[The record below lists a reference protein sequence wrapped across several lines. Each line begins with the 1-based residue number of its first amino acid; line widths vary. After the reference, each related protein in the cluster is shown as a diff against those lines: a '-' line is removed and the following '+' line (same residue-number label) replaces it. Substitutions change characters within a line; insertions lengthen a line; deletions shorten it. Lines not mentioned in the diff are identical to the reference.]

1 MFPLNQ
7 DGRYGN
13 LIFTGKSA
21 LLLAFQLE
29 PVVGIEPTTYGL
41 RNRHYLHD
49 AACKRSKAQHNKTR
63 SSLVEWEWT
72 DKMFPFVPTG
82 LAEDEEKKHS
92 FLGQG
97 KSSAPHSIPLFGGG
111 SLPRIPPLKISGS
124 KSGQRRKP
132 VGSGWTMEQG
142 TQKSCARR

>member
-1 MFPLNQ
+1 MLRPRTCSICGELEKIGENSSGDSIYPRRSPERKPRKHWF
-7 DGRYGN
+7 
-13 LIFTGKSA
+13 SM
-21 LLLAFQLE
+21 E

-49 AACKRSKAQHNKTR
+49 AACKRSKAQHNETR

-92 FLGQG
+92 FPGQG
-97 KSSAPHSIPLFGGG
+97 KSSAPHPIPLFGGG
-111 SLPRIPPLKISGS
+111 SLPRIPPLKIF
-124 KSGQRRKP
+124 R
-132 VGSGWTMEQG
+132 
-142 TQKSCARR
+142 